1 MTEIFDNI
9 RKLYRFKTPCE
20 ALLDHIDF
28 FSESSLEAMDRYIGT
43 DEFTVKLFPS
53 YTPTI
58 WLNLGA
64 PYQLTNGS
72 TRHVINEQTDI
83 LLLRNEIVERRNL
96 PTDNIFTLKFNPG
109 GFETIFGIS
118 QTTIGSDIIPVEQI
132 IPNAFIK
139 KLKGLGSF
147 EDRIVLLENFLL
159 EKLEKNKKREGF
171 YLQCIRDTF
180 NAFTGS
186 GLDTAIG
193 ELAKKLY
200 ISEKTLYRCFTKV
213 VGTNP
218 KNYLAIT
225 RARSA
230 LTCYAADAASF
241 SPFDHGY
248 YDRSHFY
255 KDVVKFTGRKL
266 SHFHSSAAD
275 KRADKRGGC

>member
-9 RKLYRFKTPCE
+9 RKLYQFKTPCE
-20 ALLDHIDF
+20 ALVDHIEF
-28 FSESSLEAMDRYIGT
+28 FSESSLDAMERYIGA
-43 DEFTVKLFPS
+43 DQFTVKLFPS

-58 WLNLGA
+58 WLNLGS
-64 PYQLTNGS
+64 PYLLKNGTTWQL
-72 TRHVINEQTDI
+72 INERSDI

-96 PTDNIFTLKFNPG
+96 PTDNIFTVKFNPG

-118 QTTIGSDIIPVEQI
+118 QTTIGSEIIPVEHI
-132 IPNAFIK
+132 IPAAFIK

-147 EDRIVLLENFLL
+147 ADRMVLLEQFFL

-171 YLQCIRDTF
+171 YLACIKDTV
-180 NAFTGS
+180 NVFTRS
-186 GLDTAIG
+186 GLDVEIS

-213 VGTNP
+213 VGANP
-218 KNYLAIT
+218 KTYLAIT

-230 LTCYAADAASF
+230 LTSYVADPTGF
-241 SPFDHGY
+241 SPYDHGY

-255 KDVVKFTGRKL
+255 KDVVKFTGQKL
-266 SHFHSSAAD
+266 SLYHHASAG
-275 KRADKRGGC
+275 KERGS

>member
-20 ALLDHIDF
+20 ALVDPIEF
-28 FSESSLEAMDRYIGT
+28 FSESSLEAMDHYIGA

-64 PYQLTNGS
+64 PYQLWNGAKC
-72 TRHVINEQTDI
+72 HLVNEQADI

-96 PTDNIFTLKFNPG
+96 PTDNIFTVKFNPG

-118 QTTIGSDIIPVEQI
+118 QTTIGSGIIPVEAI
-132 IPNAFIK
+132 IPASFIK

-147 EDRIVLLENFLL
+147 EDRMVLLENYFMQ
-159 EKLEKNKKREGF
+159 KLEKNKKQEGF
-171 YLQCIRDTF
+171 YLRCIKDTL

-186 GLDTAIG
+186 GQEAAIS
-193 ELAKKLY
+193 ELAQKLY

-218 KNYLAIT
+218 KNYLAIA
-225 RARSA
+225 RARTA
-230 LTCYAADAASF
+230 LTAYVANPTGF
-241 SPFDHGY
+241 SPYDHGY

-255 KDVVKFTGRKL
+255 KDVVKFTGQPL
-266 SHFHSSAAD
+266 SHYYSPAQ
-275 KRADKRGGC
+275 